1 LFNGTAVISE
11 KHTFSKAMS
20 EEYLPKR
27 ILLLLMAVYL
37 VIGIFIINDFGIG
50 LDHSQVVSRS
60 ELALRQYSFN
70 YQGDPV
76 SDYLSQGIN
85 QYYGTGFTSFFQLM
99 ENTFQPLLRTA
110 ETRVFYYWSF
120 ITFVASMYSIFLLSR
135 RWVSEWAALGA
146 AILYGTQPLFF
157 GHSFINPKDIPGMA
171 IFLITVT
178 AGFWLADK
186 LDVFDPEIIN
196 NKQGLRSLIR
206 QDWQTLTPKRQTW
219 LKRFGWLWGG
229 LVALWVLRLPDVLID
244 LALRGIYEASPESW
258 LGALFRRAA
267 PNAGTIPPED
277 YIQRAQEMTQSALDS
292 ILMVLSVVAVGLYL
306 WLFRQPQK
314 QLWSRLSQLISN
326 RPLRRLWKNA
336 VGVHAIAEDKRYW
349 LAAVLAGA
357 IWGFA
362 ISVRATNITAGGMIG
377 LYLLLKLRER
387 SLLPLIVYT
396 ISAVV
401 MCLLSWPYLWYFGLQ
416 GFLDGMT
423 AFADYPFVGGRVWLR
438 GVIPIEELPST
449 YIPHTM
455 LIQFTEPLVILAL
468 VGIFLSLLYAW
479 RKRLPRLDIFI
490 ILSWFFLPVLYT
502 AVAHPTLY
510 NNFRQFFFITPPLFV
525 FAALMMDW
533 IGKRIKHTGIVA
545 ALFIVMLLPGVVE
558 IVRLHPYQ
566 YVYYNQF
573 VGGTEGAAGQYEL
586 DYWSISYRE
595 LMEYVNEH
603 TPENGRVMT
612 RGANDIPQF
621 YGRSDIH
628 FESIKLD
635 TTPEELAEFDFVI
648 MTTNNR
654 HQLEY
659 LDMNIFPV
667 IFEVYAGK
675 TLLATVQE
683 TSP

>member
-1 LFNGTAVISE
+1 M
-11 KHTFSKAMS
+11 SK
-20 EEYLPKR
+20 EYLPKR
-27 ILLLLMAVYL
+27 ILFLLMAVYL

-99 ENTFQPLLRTA
+99 ENIFQPMLRTA

-120 ITFVASMYSIFLLSR
+120 ITFIASMYAIFLLSC

-146 AILYGTQPLFF
+146 ALLYGTQPLFF

-186 LDVFDPEIIN
+186 LDGFDPEKDDN
-196 NKQGLRSLIR
+196 QPSLGSLIR
-206 QDWQTLTPKRQTW
+206 QDWQTLTPKRQIW
-219 LKRFGWLWGG
+219 LKWFGWLWVG
-229 LVALWVLRLPDVLID
+229 LVALWLLRLPHLLID
-244 LALRGIYEASPESW
+244 LAIRGLYQSAPEIW
-258 LGALFRRAA
+258 LGGLFRQLA

-277 YIQRAQEMTQSALDS
+277 YIQRAQELAQGAFNP
-292 ILMVLSVVAVGLYL
+292 ILLILSVIAVGLYL
-306 WLFRQPQK
+306 WFFRQPQK
-314 QLWSRLSQLISN
+314 QLWN
-326 RPLRRLWKNA
+326 RVHQSFSEQPLRRLWKNA
-336 VGVHAIAEDKRYW
+336 VGVHVIAEDKRYW
-349 LAAVLAGA
+349 MVAVSAGA

-362 ISVRATNITAGGMIG
+362 ISVRETNITAGGMIG
-377 LYLLLKLRER
+377 LYLLFKLRER

-396 ISAVV
+396 ISAIT

-438 GVIPIEELPST
+438 GVIPIEELPAT

-455 LIQFTEPLVILAL
+455 LIQFTEPLVLLAL
-468 VGIFLSLLYAW
+468 AGIIISLVYAW
-479 RKRLPRLDIFI
+479 SKRLPRLDMFI
-490 ILSWFFLPVLYT
+490 LSSWFFLPVLYT

-510 NNFRQFFFITPPLFV
+510 NNFRQFFFVTPPLFV
-525 FAALMMDW
+525 FAALSMDW
-533 IGKRIKHTGIVA
+533 IGQRVRKPAIVA
-545 ALFIVMLLPGVVE
+545 ALLIIMLAPGVIE

-573 VGGTEGAAGQYEL
+573 VGGTEGAAGLYEL

-595 LMEYVNEH
+595 LLEYVNEH
-603 TPENGRVMT
+603 TPENGWVMT

-621 YGRSDIH
+621 YGRPDIQ

-635 TTPEELAEFDFVI
+635 TTPEELADFDFVI

-654 HQLEY
+654 HQLEN
-659 LDMNIFPV
+659 LDLDLYPV
-667 IFEVYAGK
+667 VFEVYAGK